1 MRNNHL
7 KKNAIINNT
16 HVGSIPAG
24 MIYRLFACVLIFII
38 TIPAVITMALPMHAN
53 ADEAYAVK
61 ESFYYSVEGKMQSLD
76 DENICDW
83 GGISDLFVW
92 VSIMQLKEEG
102 LLDLEASALTYLP
115 EDFKTQAGFRYD
127 FTILDLMNHTAGFQA
142 NQAGHILLQGENFT
156 SLSEWLITNKTPQIH
171 ESGEYVAYSDYGV
184 TLAAYIVE
192 NVTGIAYYDYV
203 QEHILKP
210 AGMEKTAVYYDH
222 SDNGFVY
229 EGTDRSTYRFGFYPS
244 NSARGTMADMAKFV
258 EALISDEGI
267 LFKTETRDEFFTCT
281 LKYRDASNM
290 GDPRMAHGL
299 AYYYEFNKPV
309 YGMKFQDLNG
319 IRCLYISEDLKTF
332 TILSKDNQDW
342 NNNLTYAGLSDIFG
356 DPAIQTENFH
366 RSVEEMA
373 ASYVKADTVVAGIY
387 SFSSLLGIYTLKN
400 SGNNTLSVSG
410 SAGNPYITQISND
423 VFETVDGEYGHFYY
437 TKDGKV
443 LEFPYFDLI
452 TYPGWLK
459 TIRTILLVFYYIGL
473 VYSSFVL
480 PVSLIVLLIKAAQKS
495 DEKYPRFHKYHIIQC
510 GAFCFHGL
518 VFHVMEISYMMGINS
533 GIANASKIMF
543 YIGTIMSVVYW
554 MFFLRSGRKEESS
567 VFNKVLYW
575 ATGIFAIVQAV
586 FSFAFGL
593 ILTK

>member
-102 LLDLEASALTYLP
+102 LLDLEASALNFLP
-115 EDFKTQAGFRYD
+115 DDFKSQVGFRYD

-203 QEHILKP
+203 HENILKP
-210 AGMEKTAVYYDH
+210 ANMTETAVFYDH
-222 SDNGFVY
+222 SDNDYVSA
-229 EGTDRSTYRFGFYPS
+229 GTNSATYRFGFYPS

-258 EALISDEGI
+258 EALISDEDI
-267 LFKTETRDEFFTCT
+267 LFKPETRDEFFTCT

-290 GDPRMAHGL
+290 GDARMAHGL

-319 IRCLYISEDLKTF
+319 IRCLYISEDLKTY
-332 TILSKDNQDW
+332 TILYKDIQNW
-342 NNNLTYAGLSDIFG
+342 NNNQTYDGLSDIFG
-356 DPAIQTENFH
+356 DPAVQTDNFH
-366 RSVEEMA
+366 RSIGDMA
-373 ASYVKADTVVAGIY
+373 ASYVKADTVVSGIY

-400 SGNNTLSVSG
+400 NGDNTLSVRG
-410 SAGNPYITQISND
+410 SYGTPYITQISND
-423 VFETVDGEYGHFYY
+423 VFETIDGEYGHFYY

-480 PVSLIVLLIKAAQKS
+480 PISLIVLLIRAAQKS
-495 DEKYPRFHKYHIIQC
+495 EEKYPRFHKYHIIQC
-510 GAFCFHGL
+510 GAFCFHGI
-518 VFHVMEISYMMGINS
+518 VFHMMEISYMMGINS

-575 ATGIFAIVQAV
+575 ATGVFAVVQVV